1 MNLLNLKNFLGM
13 EQTNKMFLEINYTR
27 SFKIDSSVDYK
38 RLVKSCK
45 IDFEINDNEDI
56 FFVYGKD
63 HMKIDNEISF
73 KNYINNINENEK
85 KLFVYKFIIPDKK
98 KVENKKILLKEI
110 EELKKENKNLEK
122 NKKNIRNEISNL
134 EIKEKELSDKITDK

>member
-38 RLVKSCK
+38 RSVKSCK

-56 FFVYGKD
+56 FF
-63 HMKIDNEISF
+63 F
-73 KNYINNINENEK
+73 
-85 KLFVYKFIIPDKK
+85 FC
-98 KVENKKILLKEI
+98 
-110 EELKKENKNLEK
+110 
-122 NKKNIRNEISNL
+122 
-134 EIKEKELSDKITDK
+134 